1 MSNFSNK
8 SHVLIL
14 VQNLPVPFD
23 RRVWLEAST
32 LRDEGY
38 LVSVI
43 CPATSAYPRLRETV
57 EGIDIYRFPLRWEG
71 RGKVGIVL
79 EYVWSL
85 LFIFSMTTLLSLRRR
100 VDAVHFCNP
109 PDLLFL
115 CALPA
120 KWIWRSKLIFDQ
132 HDLCPEVWETK
143 SQGSNTIILN
153 LLKFFERAS
162 YKISDIVIS
171 TNESYR
177 KIAISRG
184 FKDESSVFV
193 VRSAPKKSFM
203 NDITI
208 PARDCS
214 TTIRLVYL
222 GTMGSQEGIDL
233 LLEAVQILR
242 NRNSDLEINLDL
254 IGDGPEKRQLEQ
266 KSKLLGLEDIAKFHG
281 RVSDTTLRDLVSSAD
296 IALNPDRPS
305 PFNTLSSMNKI
316 VEYMALG
323 VPIVQFHSIEGEYT
337 ARAASVYVY
346 EPTPSALADAIE
358 NLRLGQRERQKMKEF
373 CQLRF
378 RELCWEIQAQ
388 TFAKIYRNLL
398 NDSI

>member
-8 SHVLIL
+8 NHVLIL

-38 LVSVI
+38 LVSII
-43 CPATSAYPRLRETV
+43 CPASSAYPRLRETV
-57 EGIDIYRFPLRWEG
+57 ERIHIYRFPLRWEG
-71 RGKVGIVL
+71 RGTVGIVL
-79 EYVWSL
+79 EYAWSL
-85 LFIFSMTTLLSLRRR
+85 FFIFSMTTLLSLRRR

-143 SQGSNTIILN
+143 SQGSNTKILK

-162 YKISDIVIS
+162 YRISDIVIS

-184 FKDESSVFV
+184 FKDEASVFV

-203 NDITI
+203 SNINI

-214 TTIRLVYL
+214 VKIWLVYL

-233 LLEAVQILR
+233 LLEAVHILR
-242 NRNSDLEINLDL
+242 NQNSDLEINLDL
-254 IGDGPEKRQLEQ
+254 IGDGPEKRNLEQ
-266 KSKLLGLEDIAKFHG
+266 RSKLLGLEDIAKFHG
-281 RVSDTTLRDLVSSAD
+281 RVSDTTLRNLVSSAD

-305 PFNTLSSMNKI
+305 KFNSLSSMNKV

-323 VPIVQFHSIEGEYT
+323 VPIIQFHSLEGEYT

-346 EPTPSALADAIE
+346 EPTPSALANAIDE
-358 NLRLGQRERQKMKEF
+358 LRLLKEERQKMKNL
-373 CQLRF
+373 CLLRF
-378 RELCWEIQAQ
+378 KELCWENQA
-388 TFAKIYRNLL
+388 KSLVDVYKNLL
-398 NDSI
+398 NDHI